1 MSDLV
6 KQGKDLVA
14 AIEGQNKGIE
24 GRIISLSYSNQE
36 LIKKLVAALEKAE
49 KKIVYLDSEIESHYW
64 DSRGR

>member
-14 AIEGQNKGIE
+14 AIEGQNKGVE

-36 LIKKLVAALEKAE
+36 LIKNLVAALEKAR
-49 KKIVYLDSEIESHYW
+49 KRIVCLEDELEGYYHDYT
-64 DSRGR
+64 